1 MTILAVRLVGDPV
14 LRTPAEPVTR
24 FDDAFRRLCA
34 DMHQTMDEVDGVGL
48 AGPQVGVGLRVF
60 TYHVGDQRGTV
71 CNPVLDL
78 APARDLEPDPGS
90 EGCLSVPGLSFALP
104 RAARVSLRGQDEHGE
119 PLSLEGEGLL
129 ARCFQHETDHLNG
142 ILYVDQLKGE
152 TRKRAWASIRD
163 GRFAQHAAGVE
174 AERSFAVGSAFGGAV
189 GGAFGAGARR

>member
-48 AGPQVGVGLRVF
+48 AGPQVGVGLRVL
-60 TYHVGDQRGTV
+60 TYRVGQERGTV

-78 APARDLEPDPGS
+78 SPSADQEPDPGS

-104 RAARVSLRGQDEHGE
+104 RAASVVLTGQDEHGE
-119 PLSLEGEGLL
+119 PLRLQAQGLL
-129 ARCFQHETDHLNG
+129 ARCFQHETDHLSG

-152 TRKRAWASIRD
+152 TRKRAWAAIRD
-163 GRFAQHAAGVE
+163 ARFAQHAAGVE
-174 AERSFAVGSAFGGAV
+174 AERSFAVGSAFGGAL
-189 GGAFGAGARR
+189 GGALGGGTQK

>member
-24 FDDAFRRLCA
+24 FDAAFQRLCA

-60 TYHVGDQRGTV
+60 TYRVGEERGTV
-71 CNPVLDL
+71 CNPVLDFSASAGL
-78 APARDLEPDPGS
+78 DMGPGS
-90 EGCLSVPGLSFALP
+90 EGCLSVPGLSYALP
-104 RAARVSLRGQDEHGE
+104 REARVNLTGQDEHGE

-152 TRKRAWASIRD
+152 TRKRAWAAIRNA
-163 GRFAQHAAGVE
+163 RFAQHAAGVE
-174 AERSFAVGSAFGGAV
+174 AERSFAVGSAFGGTA
-189 GGAFGAGARR
+189 GGVFGQGGRR